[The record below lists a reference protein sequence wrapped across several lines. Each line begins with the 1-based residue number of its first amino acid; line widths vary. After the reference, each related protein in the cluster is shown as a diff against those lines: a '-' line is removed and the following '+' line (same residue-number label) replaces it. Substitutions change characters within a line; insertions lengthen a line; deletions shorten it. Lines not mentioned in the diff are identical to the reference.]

1 MPPASEQGL
10 QPDRYQVVPR
20 VLVFVTDG
28 DDVLLLRGAL
38 TKRIWPGLLNGLGGH
53 LEAGEDPLGAAIREV
68 REESGIEL
76 RPIDLSLRAVIS
88 IDAGDP
94 RLGILNFVFT
104 ATCSSRKVAASH
116 EGGLEWHRKADLAA
130 LPLVGD
136 LPWLLPRLFGDSDN
150 GVLFAR
156 FFYDADGKLQIEE
169 TSA

>member
-10 QPDRYQVVPR
+10 QSDRYQAVPR
-20 VLVFVTDG
+20 VLVFVTNEDR
-28 DDVLLLRGAL
+28 VLLLRGSAS
-38 TKRIWPGLLNGLGGH
+38 KRIWPGLLNGLGGH
-53 LEAGEDPLGAAIREV
+53 LEAGEDPMAGAIREV

-76 RPIDLSLRAVIS
+76 QPGDLTLRAVVS

-104 ATCSSRKVAASH
+104 AVCPSREVAASH
-116 EGGLEWHRKADLAA
+116 EGELEWHRKDELGA

-136 LPWLLPRLFGDSDN
+136 LPWLLARIFDDASSRI
-150 GVLFAR
+150 LFAR
-156 FFYDADGKLQIEE
+156 YSYDRDGKLQIEE